1 MITAQDIH
9 NVTFEK
15 ALRGYRM
22 DEVDEFLGKV
32 AEQIDTLTKEKNDLE
47 KKMYILAEKVDQYR
61 KDEETLKTAL
71 LNAQRLG
78 ETVVYEAKQKAETI
92 LYDANSKA
100 SQAKEEAA
108 EQVAVEERALA
119 EMKRQV
125 AQFKNDILNLYK
137 QHIESLSAIPGAE
150 DHPKKE
156 PDPEPVAAVQP
167 DEPVELDSFDLPAAP
182 ESIAEPE
189 KAEPVKPEPQPIVD
203 EPTKEMDPRSAK
215 RKAMEAN
222 DDLFDQYQGIHFDD

>member
-22 DEVDEFLGKV
+22 DEVDEFLSKV
-32 AEQIDTLTKEKNDLE
+32 AEQIDALTKEKADLE

-108 EQVAVEERALA
+108 ERVALEEQALA

-150 DHPKKE
+150 DRPARQE
-156 PDPEPVAAVQP
+156 PDEPVIAVQP
-167 DEPVELDSFDLPAAP
+167 DQPVEAEAFDLPPEPETTPPEQPAAP
-182 ESIAEPE
+182 EQPE
-189 KAEPVKPEPQPIVD
+189 EKPVREEDKA
-203 EPTKEMDPRSAK
+203 RAA
-215 RKAMEAN
+215 RRRAMEAT
-222 DDLFDQYQGIHFDD
+222 DDLFDQYKGIHFDD